1 MRSDMTETARKICKR
16 LHVYLRMDRYAGK
29 VHAVSPTGVTL
40 ETPIGMV
47 SILTNAHCLYPFSVV
62 VNSTK
67 RLSNFEIEEGQEV
80 LLGDERIEIPACEL
94 TVDLSQATDL
104 DLSVEIMQSLFL
116 PMDLDIRMRHVLR
129 VIESNGGPD
138 DISPLVT
145 EAKTNEYCEA
155 VRPLLPALHEAIR
168 EQEPEACANAAASI
182 AGFGNGPTPSSDL
195 MLCGYCAGYA
205 ALSGALGRSRQR
217 VLSITREIASG
228 AAARTTETAAALLLQ
243 SGEGL
248 VSEDTFQLLRCIF
261 SDASYQTM
269 VAYANK
275 VATAES
281 GNGSDILTGIYLAVT
296 KQLG

>member
-1 MRSDMTETARKICKR
+1 MRYDMTETARKICKR
-16 LHVYLRMDRYAGK
+16 LHAYLRLERYAGK
-29 VHAVSPTGVTL
+29 VHAVTPTSVTL

-47 SILTNAHCLYPFSVV
+47 TILTNAHCLQPFSIV

-67 RLSNFEIEEGQEV
+67 QFPNFEIEEGQEV
-80 LLGDERIEIPACEL
+80 LLGDERVEIPACEF
-94 TVDLSQATDL
+94 TVELSQATDL

-116 PMDLDIRMRHVLR
+116 PMDLDIRMRHLLR
-129 VIESNGGPD
+129 VIESNGGSD
-138 DISPLVT
+138 DVSPLVT
-145 EAKTNEYCEA
+145 ESKSNEYCEA
-155 VRPLLPALHEAIR
+155 IRPLLPALHDAIR
-168 EQEPEACANAAASI
+168 EQEPEDCAKAAAAI
-182 AGFGNGPTPSSDL
+182 AGYGNGPTPSSDL
-195 MLCGYCAGYA
+195 MLCGYNAGYA
-205 ALSGALGRSRQR
+205 GLSGALGRSRQR

-228 AAARTTETAAALLLQ
+228 AAAKTTESAAALLLQ

-261 SDASYQTM
+261 SDASYQSM

-281 GNGSDILTGIYLAVT
+281 GNGPDILTGIYLAVT